1 MDEAPTTPSGFEPQ
15 PLLTDSS
22 LPLARKLAVED
33 LSKDDLLRN
42 VPRESFS
49 GREVP
54 RLGKVY
60 LLAQIGRGGMGSV
73 YYGAHA
79 SLDIDIAVKILPDT
93 LATQDPTLVKRF
105 YREAKIAARVRSP
118 HLVDVFDVDQQHG
131 LIFLVMEF
139 VHGLSAAQHLQQV
152 KSSGA
157 TGLDEHDASDVVFAA
172 VQGLEA
178 LHAHGFVHRDLK
190 PGNIL
195 IPFKR
200 DGEGLD
206 FTNTRLADLGLAR
219 DDAAPTE
226 GEPLTAAFSAMGTVG
241 YMPPE
246 QIQDARKAGKA
257 ADVFSA
263 GATLYTLLA
272 GRPPF
277 IGSTAW
283 DIMKQ
288 TIEFPHI
295 PLRDVRPDVSFAVSK
310 IIDRCLSKE
319 ITGRYADAPV
329 LLQALARIRPSRQIE
344 LPPLDS
350 ADNNAPTVVSEYKP
364 PATALSSQAVAE
376 AFVADGVLASSE
388 IDSILAK
395 LDGSQNILDA
405 LLAGGKV
412 NDFQIAEVLAKKLS
426 LAHVRLST
434 FSISPDVLAHA
445 DKAFCQKHR
454 CIPVKWDDKRCLVLA
469 QFDPF
474 DPRPRAEI
482 ETREKIKVETVV
494 ASLTSIQDAIR
505 NYYGATEALGRIV
518 GQLTDSGGVDL
529 ASGVEPGSAAG
540 DSRAVVKLANQ
551 IITDALRAKA
561 TEICIVP
568 NVSFLSIRYKLEPD
582 YIEALTLPKWLQNP
596 LLARLRHL
604 ARIPAGSLATVSG
617 QFTIEFHG
625 QKIPI
630 ELATKPSQ
638 FGNTVVLCIGQ
649 DSSDALRSEAVL
661 SAVAALNCPECK
673 KVIEANFRACPYCGH
688 GLKKICAQCKH
699 DVKPEWKVCPHCRT
713 RVDEPV
719 VAGAGTPHA
728 VSASAAANASS
739 QSGSTSKLSISSG
752 FDSLQILVVD
762 DDPMMSRLV
771 ALFLRKVIAEADII
785 YAANGIEALAAT
797 SKRTPH
803 LVVTDIQ
810 MPVMDGLEF
819 CRRLRADIRTAFLP
833 VLMLTASP
841 ESEAREQAFAVGA
854 DEFVIKPPDPAV
866 LLEKIKRLLHR
877 VYGL

>member
-1 MDEAPTTPSGFEPQ
+1 MDETPTTPSGFEPQ

-22 LPLARKLAVED
+22 LPLARTLAVED

-49 GREVP
+49 GRDVP

-60 LLAQIGRGGMGSV
+60 LLARIGRGGMGSV

-93 LATQDPTLVKRF
+93 LAAQDPTLVKRF

-152 KSSGA
+152 KSSGS
-157 TGLDEHDASDVVFAA
+157 TGLDEHDASEIVYATL
-172 VQGLEA
+172 QGLEA

-206 FTNTRLADLGLAR
+206 FSATRLADLGLAR
-219 DDAAPTE
+219 DDAAPVD

-246 QIQDARKAGKA
+246 QIQDARKAGKP

-277 IGSTAW
+277 LGSTAW

-295 PLRDVRPDVSFAVSK
+295 PLRDVRPDVSFATSK
-310 IIDRCLSKE
+310 IIDRCLSKGIAE
-319 ITGRYADAPV
+319 RYADAPV

-344 LPPLDS
+344 LPPLDTP
-350 ADNNAPTVVSEYKP
+350 DNNAPTVVSAYKP
-364 PATALSSQAVAE
+364 SAPALSGHAVAE
-376 AFVADGVLASSE
+376 AFVAEGLLSSLDVDVL
-388 IDSILAK
+388 LAK
-395 LDGSQNILDA
+395 LEGSQNILDA

-426 LAHVRLST
+426 LPHVRLST
-434 FSISPDVLAHA
+434 FSIPPDVLAHA

-454 CIPVKWDDKRCLVLA
+454 CIPVKWDDKQSLVLA

-474 DPRPRAEI
+474 DTRPRAEI
-482 ETREKIKVETVV
+482 EKREKIKVEAVV

-518 GQLTDSGGVDL
+518 GQLADSGGVDV
-529 ASGVEPGSAAG
+529 ASGIEPGSAAG

-551 IITDALRAKA
+551 IITDALRARA

-604 ARIPAGSLATVSG
+604 ARIPAGSTATVSG

-649 DSSDALRSEAVL
+649 DSDALRSEAVL

-673 KVIEANFRACPYCGH
+673 QVIEANFRACPYCGH

-713 RVDEPV
+713 RVEEPV
-719 VAGAGTPHA
+719 AAGAGTPHA
-728 VSASAAANASS
+728 VSAENASS
-739 QSGSTSKLSISSG
+739 QSGTSKLSISSG